1 MEFPFKID
9 KIKTE
14 QEFWE
19 FSDVWYQ
26 RTLRLANVAFDKNEA
41 LERRKKA
48 FVLWF
53 VMRRRMMVLFEIGK
67 RISLRPMMKFQNG
80 SSIEFRSL

>member
-1 MEFPFKID
+1 MGFPFKID

-26 RTLRLANVAFDKNEA
+26 RTLRLANVAFDKNET

-67 RISLRPMMKFQNG
+67 RISLRPMKFPNG
-80 SSIEFRSL
+80 SSIAFKSI